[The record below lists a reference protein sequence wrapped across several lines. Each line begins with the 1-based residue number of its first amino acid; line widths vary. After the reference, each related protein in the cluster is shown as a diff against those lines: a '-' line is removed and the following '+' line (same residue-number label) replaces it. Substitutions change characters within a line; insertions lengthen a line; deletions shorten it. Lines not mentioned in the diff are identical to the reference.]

1 VGRKRKPQDK
11 SVRKTLSGRIGAR
24 LEAFAT
30 AQGYTPAEFAEKI
43 GKTEDAVW
51 AYYRGSRVPKL
62 DDWPKIA
69 TVLKL
74 KNIREILP
82 E

>member
-1 VGRKRKPQDK
+1 MGRKRKPQDRT
-11 SVRKTLSGRIGAR
+11 VRKTLSGKIGAR
-24 LEAFAT
+24 LEAFA
-30 AQGYTPAEFAEKI
+30 AAKGLTPAEFADKI

-51 AYYRGSRVPKL
+51 AYYRGTRSPKL

-69 TVLKL
+69 SALGLGSV
-74 KNIREILP
+74 REILP